1 MCCTPGE
8 RSYVAQVAEVTVSRD
23 GELKVNRVT
32 VVSDIGG
39 QIVNLSGVENQV
51 QGSVIDALGTLLHAR
66 LDIEDGRIVQINF
79 GEYPLIRLAE
89 LPTRIE
95 VHFLKTDFPVT
106 GLGEPAFPPLAPV
119 VCNAI
124 FVATRHRVRKMPLS
138 GTDLHW
144 G

>member
-1 MCCTPGE
+1 MRSSAR

-23 GELKVNRVT
+23 GELKVDRVT

-66 LDIEDGRIVQINF
+66 LDIEDGRIVQRNC
-79 GEYPLIRLAE
+79 GDYPLIRLAE
-89 LPTRIE
+89 LPTRID

-106 GLGEPAFPPLAPV
+106 GLGEPAFPPLAPA

-124 FVATRHRVRKMPLS
+124 FVATGHRVRKMPLS
-138 GTDLHW
+138 GTDLRW